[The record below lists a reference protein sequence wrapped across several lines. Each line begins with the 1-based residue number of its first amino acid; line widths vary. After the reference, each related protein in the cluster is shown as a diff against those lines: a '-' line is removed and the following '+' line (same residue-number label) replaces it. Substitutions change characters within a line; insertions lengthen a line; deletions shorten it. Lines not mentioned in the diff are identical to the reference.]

1 MGMSGHGLKLAPAVA
16 ECAAA
21 QIAGREPPI
30 DISAAASAALRGGRP
45 AAPRLRAR
53 RAGPDRATRRR
64 WRCDAW
70 ERRPEISVV
79 GYGAWEAG
87 GNHWGANTSEAE
99 VVAAIHAGL
108 DAGMTWVDT
117 AEVYGDGVSERIVG
131 RALAGRDDVLVFTK
145 VAPDEGSGIRPEQI
159 ARAIDASLQRLGR
172 DHVDLYQVHWPDD
185 DVPLEESWGAMA
197 EVVAAG
203 KARHIGVSNFDRGR
217 IERCHAIHPVASVQ
231 NEFSLLEQDDR
242 ESLLPWLA
250 GQGIGYLAY
259 APLASGRL
267 SGAMHPRHGF
277 GEDDWRS
284 GRGSFASWR
293 DEGEEWAFDPGP
305 LTAALD
311 RVDAMRPIA
320 QRLGVPV
327 PTLAL
332 RWALEQPGVTAAIA
346 GSRNRGPH
354 GGERRGR
361 TDLARRRRARRAG
374 RAVQPMTVRPRGRP
388 DRISIPPSVI
398 SSVSM

>member
-1 MGMSGHGLKLAPAVA
+1 M
-16 ECAAA
+16 E
-21 QIAGREPPI
+21 
-30 DISAAASAALRGGRP
+30 
-45 AAPRLRAR
+45 
-53 RAGPDRATRRR
+53 TRRLGA
-64 WRCDAW
+64 DG
-70 ERRPEISVV
+70 PEITVV

-87 GNHWGANTSEAE
+87 GDHWGANTSEAD

-108 DAGMTWVDT
+108 DAGMSWVDT

-145 VAPDEGSGIRPEQI
+145 VAPDEGSGIRPDEI

-172 DHVDLYQVHWPDD
+172 EHVDLYQVHWPDD

-203 KARHIGVSNFDRGR
+203 KARHIGVSNFDCAR

-231 NEFSLLEQDDR
+231 NEFSLLEQDDG
-242 ESLLPWLA
+242 ELLLPWLA
-250 GQGIGYLAY
+250 EQGIGYLAY

-293 DEGEEWAFDPGP
+293 AEGEEWAFDPGP

-332 RWALEQPGVTAAIA
+332 RWALEQRGVTAAIA
-346 GSRNRGPH
+346 GSRNADHTAGNAEA
-354 GGERRGR
+354 GLISLDADVLGELDGLFSR
-361 TDLARRRRARRAG
+361 
-374 RAVQPMTVRPRGRP
+374 
-388 DRISIPPSVI
+388 
-398 SSVSM
+398 